1 MVSETHPLLSARERE
16 RDIHT
21 LSFKDRGRGTH
32 CDRERGGDGEEER
45 ESTLKS
51 LKPTSN
57 DHHYH
62 FDNI

>member
-1 MVSETHPLLSARERE
+1 MVSETHPLLSAKERERE
-16 RDIHT
+16 TSTRYPSKTGGEAPTAIEREGET
-21 LSFKDRGRGTH
+21 GRK
-32 CDRERGGDGEEER
+32 R

>member
-45 ESTLKS
+45 EHSK
-51 LKPTSN
+51 KPKA
-57 DHHYH
+57 Y
-62 FDNI
+62 